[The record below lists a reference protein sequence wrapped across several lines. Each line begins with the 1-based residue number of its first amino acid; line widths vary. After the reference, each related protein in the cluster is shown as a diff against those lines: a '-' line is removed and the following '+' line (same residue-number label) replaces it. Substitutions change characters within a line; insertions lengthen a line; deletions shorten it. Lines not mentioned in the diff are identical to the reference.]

1 MDNMSALGPIFTNV
15 QRVHGPVLIA
25 AQPTKGFTLLGEVHF
40 VNGTP
45 EPNEHVLELIESY
58 AKAHPNVRIKIMFEA
73 KKDEVYTLR
82 NAYAREPSPRKV
94 LGKRILNKVMMP
106 EGFKIWMGC
115 SHRDMPFHIF
125 EVLYDF
131 ETFAMRHV
139 PKYGDINTIYHQA
152 QINSRILMKA
162 LFNRMK
168 TRDQCI
174 NMVKSLIDPDVNV
187 PKWLLPHF
195 ARLGISETDTPI
207 KDTLSRC
214 KKNDGNNTALY
225 VTVMRMVNDMF
236 LDVDHTLSIRQQF
249 LIALRNI
256 ERHIY
261 TLTHMHELKESH
273 DHVIFLTDVDYL
285 TKFMDVLDTL
295 PSSTPLVYAF
305 DASGDLNTSDVV
317 AGSIKDL
324 QRSMKVDTKVQQ
336 LYAELAA
343 PRPAPKVSRVPLNVP
358 TGPSSNGNNTYP
370 FLFDLDSYGPI
381 RFRHGDM

>member
-1 MDNMSALGPIFTNV
+1 
-15 QRVHGPVLIA
+15 
-25 AQPTKGFTLLGEVHF
+25 
-40 VNGTP
+40 
-45 EPNEHVLELIESY
+45 
-58 AKAHPNVRIKIMFEA
+58 
-73 KKDEVYTLR
+73 
-82 NAYAREPSPRKV
+82 
-94 LGKRILNKVMMP
+94 
-106 EGFKIWMGC
+106 
-115 SHRDMPFHIF
+115 
-125 EVLYDF
+125 
-131 ETFAMRHV
+131 
-139 PKYGDINTIYHQA
+139 
-152 QINSRILMKA
+152 
-162 LFNRMK
+162 
-168 TRDQCI
+168 
-174 NMVKSLIDPDVNV
+174 
-187 PKWLLPHF
+187 
-195 ARLGISETDTPI
+195 
-207 KDTLSRC
+207 
-214 KKNDGNNTALY
+214 
-225 VTVMRMVNDMF
+225 MRMVNDMF